1 MLTIQRDI
9 LIRFS
14 VAVGILA
21 LAGSVSGAL
30 SVEEQVKKLA
40 ARYAQVEDQLARSVR
55 YASRDDKGNSEQA
68 CFNGADDLIKLA
80 VESHDGDVRE
90 LTEYFALDFDNDY
103 DGMFMLVRKE
113 TPAPDGGVQVEESR
127 KYFGEEKNGGNGVLI
142 RELRKSARFKPG
154 EPTDTVRTP
163 NVTVDLTKKVNQP
176 TEEQL
181 REMLNAPTKMAEE
194 LRKGAPEFDPSANI
208 KGDSDNYRVIHGSAS
223 PDGRFA
229 IALGFA
235 RESIDWDALY
245 DKETESYNAESEE
258 DIRNYVVD
266 LAQKKILGQTG
277 AGWTGTRRR
286 YNHPECVVTWS
297 PDSSFFVQL
306 LANKWASDDCVAGK
320 IASGPKFVGDV
331 NLLKTLTPKI
341 YAFVKKR
348 FDPEEGGALSF
359 YNEKVTNNGAV
370 EMKAYE
376 YTPSG
381 ERKGETNFAV
391 SVRLQLRETPK
402 GLSIEGV
409 NIRRLPNE
417 RRTKIPRR
425 TRLGRRGARLCWF
438 HF

>member
-30 SVEEQVKKLA
+30 SVDEQVKKLA

-68 CFNGADDLIKLA
+68 WFNGADDLIKLA
-80 VESHDGDVRE
+80 MESHDGDVRE

-127 KYFGEEKNGGNGVLI
+127 KYFGEEKSGGNGVLI

-223 PDGRFA
+223 PEGRFA

-266 LAQKKILGQTG
+266 LAQKKILGQTS
-277 AGWTGTRRR
+277 AGWIGTRRR

-320 IASGPKFVGDV
+320 IASGPKFVGAV

-359 YNEKVTNNGAV
+359 YNEKVTNDGAV

-402 GLSIEGV
+402 GLSIEAV
-409 NIRRLPNE
+409 NMRRLPKE
-417 RRTKIPRR
+417 R
-425 TRLGRRGARLCWF
+425 
-438 HF
+438 

>member
-30 SVEEQVKKLA
+30 SVDEQVKKLA

-68 CFNGADDLIKLA
+68 WFNGADDLIKLA

-127 KYFGEEKNGGNGVLI
+127 KYFGEEKSGGNGVLI

-223 PDGRFA
+223 PEGRFA

-266 LAQKKILGQTG
+266 LAQKKILGQTS
-277 AGWTGTRRR
+277 AGWIGTRRR

-320 IASGPKFVGDV
+320 IASGPKFVGAV

-359 YNEKVTNNGAV
+359 YNEKVTNDGAV

-402 GLSIEGV
+402 GLSIEAV
-409 NIRRLPNE
+409 NMRRLPKE
-417 RRTKIPRR
+417 R
-425 TRLGRRGARLCWF
+425 
-438 HF
+438 

>member
-30 SVEEQVKKLA
+30 SVDEQVKKLA

-68 CFNGADDLIKLA
+68 WFNGADDLIKLA

-127 KYFGEEKNGGNGVLI
+127 KYFGEENSGGNGVLI

-223 PDGRFA
+223 PEGRFA

-266 LAQKKILGQTG
+266 LAQKKILGQTS
-277 AGWTGTRRR
+277 AGWIGTRRR

-320 IASGPKFVGDV
+320 IASGPKFVGAV

-341 YAFVKKR
+341 YAFVKKP

-359 YNEKVTNNGAV
+359 YNEKVTNDGAV

-402 GLSIEGV
+402 GLSIEAV
-409 NIRRLPNE
+409 SMRRLPKE
-417 RRTKIPRR
+417 R
-425 TRLGRRGARLCWF
+425 
-438 HF
+438 